1 MRHCFLSRI
10 PSRAT
15 NETTTLTPLFT
26 FLSKINSVKLKVNK
40 MTSTHTLMPV
50 DYYRLPYCVPEGGPK
65 MDNENLGEF
74 LVGDRIESSP
84 YLLQMKRDMYCEQLC
99 TSNLG
104 RADQAG
110 VSPNK
115 VVKAIRKNYHNN
127 WIVDNLPAASKVED
141 DEHVTTRYW
150 QGFPVGFVAEQDMK
164 AYIHNHVNIEIMY
177 HPVETE
183 TGRFRV
189 VRFTVEPFSI
199 HHEIEPVD
207 GNDILDDSI
216 LPTIAKIINPI
227 PSCDPSKSIR
237 EHTNYDMVVAAGQRP
252 QEASGKVLFTY
263 DVIWTKNTELK
274 WASRW
279 DIYLSMDNAVPA
291 KVHWLSI
298 ANSLVIVFVLSAM
311 IVAILVRN
319 LNRDINRYNKVGQD
333 EESRAEE
340 LEEYGWKLV
349 HADVFRPPSFS
360 PMFLAVAC
368 GTGAQLLF
376 MTLFTII
383 FATLGFMNP
392 ARRGHLLM
400 GELCFFV
407 LMGFVNGFVTSRLYK
422 TFKGKMW
429 QRATATA
436 ALGLPGLA
444 FGIFFVMNIVA
455 LAQGSTDAVP
465 FTTMLILVVLW
476 FGISTPLV
484 FLGSY
489 FGYKQDAVEYP
500 VSTSSIPRQIPDQPW
515 FMGVPFTLAIGGILP
530 FGSCFVELYYIMS
543 SVWMD
548 YYYYVFGFLF
558 LVFMILIITC
568 AEITVLFTYFQL
580 CSEDYHWWWRSFCN
594 GGSTAIYVFL
604 YSFVYFKQ
612 LEANS
617 FATYVLYFGYMA
629 LSSAALFSM
638 MGFIGLSTSL
648 WFNKTIF
655 ASIKID

>member
-1 MRHCFLSRI
+1 
-10 PSRAT
+10 
-15 NETTTLTPLFT
+15 
-26 FLSKINSVKLKVNK
+26 

-50 DYYRLPYCVPEGGPK
+50 DYYRLPYCAPEGGPK

-84 YLLQMKRDMYCEQLC
+84 YVLQMKRDMYCEQLC

-110 VSPNK
+110 SSPNK

-150 QGFPVGFVAEQDMK
+150 QGFPVGFVAEQDKK

-199 HHEIEPVD
+199 HHEIEPAE

-216 LPTIAKIINPI
+216 LPTIVKIINPI
-227 PSCDPSKSIR
+227 PSCNPSASIR
-237 EHTNYDMVVAAGQRP
+237 EHTNYDMVVAAGQKP

-263 DVIWTKNTELK
+263 DVTWTKNTELK

-279 DIYLSMDNAVPA
+279 DIYLSMDDAVPA

-444 FGIFFVMNIVA
+444 FAIFFVMNIVA

-629 LSSAALFSM
+629 LTSSALFAM

-655 ASIKID
+655 SAQSR